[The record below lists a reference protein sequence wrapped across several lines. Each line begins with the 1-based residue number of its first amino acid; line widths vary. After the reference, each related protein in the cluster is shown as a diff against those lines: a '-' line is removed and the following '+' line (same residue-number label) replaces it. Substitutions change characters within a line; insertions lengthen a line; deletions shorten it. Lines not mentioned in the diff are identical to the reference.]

1 MLIESAETTEIKS
14 SLLTDSFGRV
24 HDYLR
29 ISLTDRCNLRCTY
42 CMPSEDM
49 QFALHSTL
57 MTAGEIYSIAKT
69 FVNLGV
75 KKIRLTGGEP
85 LVRKDARQIIEL
97 LSELPVELTLTTNAT
112 KTNDFIEDF
121 KKAGIKSVNVSL
133 DTFDKEKFFTITR
146 RNDFDTVWQN
156 IHQLIDNNFHVKLN
170 VVAMEGVNDDEL
182 IDFIK
187 FTKSYPVHVRFIEF
201 MPFPGND
208 WKREK
213 VFTYIEMLEK
223 IQKNFE
229 IEKLYDEKHSTAKK
243 YRVPGFAGTFAF
255 INTVTLPF
263 CGDCNRLRLTADGR
277 MKNCLFSK
285 GEIDLLTPFRNGE
298 EIEGLIFKSLKD
310 KKEQTGGQDF
320 SVPTENRS
328 MIAIGG

>member
-1 MLIESAETTEIKS
+1 MLSETAGNTEIKT

-57 MTAGEIYSIAKT
+57 MTADEIYDIAKT

-85 LVRKDARQIIEL
+85 LVRKDAHQIIEL
-97 LSELPVELTLTTNAT
+97 LSDLPVELTLTTNAT
-112 KTNDFIEDF
+112 QTHFFIDDF

-146 RNDFDTVWQN
+146 RNDFDTVWNN
-156 IHQLIDNNFHVKLN
+156 IHQLIANNFHIKLN

-182 IDFIK
+182 LNFVK
-187 FTKSYPVHVRFIEF
+187 FTKNHPVHVRFIEF

-213 VFTYIEMLEK
+213 VFTYIEMLER
-223 IQKNFE
+223 IRENFE
-229 IEKLYDEKHSTAKK
+229 VEKLYDEKHSTAKK
-243 YRVPGFAGTFAF
+243 YKVSGCAGTFAF

-285 GEIDLLTPFRNGE
+285 GEIDLLTPYRNGGDIE
-298 EIEGLIFKSLKD
+298 ELIFKSLKD

>member
-1 MLIESAETTEIKS
+1 M
-14 SLLTDSFGRV
+14 
-24 HDYLR
+24 
-29 ISLTDRCNLRCTY
+29 
-42 CMPSEDM
+42 
-49 QFALHSTL
+49 
-57 MTAGEIYSIAKT
+57 
-69 FVNLGV
+69 
-75 KKIRLTGGEP
+75 
-85 LVRKDARQIIEL
+85 
-97 LSELPVELTLTTNAT
+97 
-112 KTNDFIEDF
+112 
-121 KKAGIKSVNVSL
+121 NVSL

-146 RNDFDTVWQN
+146 RNDFDTVWNN
-156 IHQLIDNNFHVKLN
+156 IHQLIANNFHIKLN

-182 IDFIK
+182 LDFVK
-187 FTKSYPVHVRFIEF
+187 FTKNHPVHVRFIEF

-213 VFTYIEMLEK
+213 VFTYIEMLER
-223 IQKNFE
+223 IRENFE
-229 IEKLYDEKHSTAKK
+229 VEKLYDEKHSTAKK
-243 YRVPGFAGTFAF
+243 YKVSGCAGTFAF

-285 GEIDLLTPFRNGE
+285 GEIDLLTPYRNGGDIE
-298 EIEGLIFKSLKD
+298 ELIFKSLKD

>member
-1 MLIESAETTEIKS
+1 MLSETAGNTEIKT

-49 QFALHSTL
+49 KFALHSTL
-57 MTAGEIYSIAKT
+57 MTADEIYSIGKT

-85 LVRKDARQIIEL
+85 LVRKDAHQIIEL
-97 LSELPVELTLTTNAT
+97 LSDLPVELTLTTNAT
-112 KTNDFIEDF
+112 QTHFFIDDF

-146 RNDFDTVWQN
+146 RNDFDTVWNN
-156 IHQLIDNNFHVKLN
+156 IHQLIANNFHIKLN

-182 IDFIK
+182 LDFVK
-187 FTKSYPVHVRFIEF
+187 FTKNHPVHVRFIEF

-213 VFTYIEMLEK
+213 VFTYIEMLER
-223 IQKNFE
+223 IRENFE
-229 IEKLYDEKHSTAKK
+229 VEKLYDEKHSTAKK
-243 YRVPGFAGTFAF
+243 YKVSGYAGTFAF

-285 GEIDLLTPFRNGE
+285 GEIDLLTPYRNGGDIE
-298 EIEGLIFKSLKD
+298 ELIFKSLKD

>member
-1 MLIESAETTEIKS
+1 MLTETIEKESTTT

-57 MTAGEIYSIAKT
+57 MTADEIYSIAKT
-69 FVNLGV
+69 FVGLGV

-146 RNDFDTVWQN
+146 RNDFDKVLEN
-156 IHQLIDNNFHVKLN
+156 IHQLISNNFHVKLN

-182 IDFIK
+182 LDFVK
-187 FTKSYPVHVRFIEF
+187 FTQNHPVHVRFIEF
-201 MPFPGND
+201 MPFPGNH
-208 WKREK
+208 WKMDK
-213 VFTYIEMLEK
+213 VFTYIEMLER
-223 IQKNFE
+223 IRANFE

-243 YRVPGFAGTFAF
+243 YNVSGYEGTFAF

-263 CGDCNRLRLTADGR
+263 CGDCNRMRLTADGK

-285 GEIDLLTPFRNGE
+285 GEIDLLTPYRNGGDIE
-298 EIEGLIFKSLKD
+298 ELIFKSLKD

>member
-1 MLIESAETTEIKS
+1 MVLEQLEKTTT

-49 QFALHSTL
+49 KFALHSTL
-57 MTAGEIYSIAKT
+57 MTADEINSIAKI

-85 LVRKDARQIIEL
+85 LVRKDARQIIQL
-97 LSELPVELTLTTNAT
+97 LSELPAELTITTNAT
-112 KTNDFIEDF
+112 KTDSFINDF
-121 KKAGIKSVNVSL
+121 KNAGIKSVNVSL
-133 DTFDKEKFFTITR
+133 DTFDKEKFFSITR
-146 RNDFDTVWQN
+146 RNDFDKVWAN
-156 IHQLIDNNFHVKLN
+156 IHQLIANDFHVKLN
-170 VVAMEGVNDDEL
+170 VVAMEGVNGDEL
-182 IDFIK
+182 FDFIN
-187 FTKSYPVHVRFIEF
+187 FTKTLPVHIRFIEF

-223 IQKNFE
+223 IRANFE
-229 IEKLYDEKHSTAKK
+229 IEKLYDQKHSTAKK
-243 YRVPGFAGTFAF
+243 YRVRAFAGTFAF

-263 CGDCNRLRLTADGR
+263 CGDCNRMRLTADGKI
-277 MKNCLFSK
+277 KNCLFSK
-285 GEIDLLTPFRNGE
+285 GEIDLLTAFRRGE
-298 EIEGLIFKSLKD
+298 NIENLIFMSLKD
-310 KKEQTGGQDF
+310 KKKQTGGQDF
-320 SVPTENRS
+320 SLPTENRS

>member
-1 MLIESAETTEIKS
+1 LVKPNILI
-14 SLLTDSFGRV
+14 DSFGRV

-49 QFALHSTL
+49 KFALHSKL
-57 MTAGEIYSIAKT
+57 MTAHEIFEIAKI

-85 LVRKDARQIIEL
+85 LVRKDARQIIQL
-97 LSELPVELTLTTNAT
+97 LSELPIELTLTTNAT
-112 KTNDFIEDF
+112 LTHDFISDF
-121 KKAGIKSVNVSL
+121 KLAGIKSINVSL
-133 DTFDKEKFFTITR
+133 DTFNNEKFFKITR

-156 IHQLIDNNFHVKLN
+156 LQQLMTHQFHVKLN
-170 VVAMEGVNDDEL
+170 MVAMEGINDDEL
-182 IDFIK
+182 IDFVA
-187 FTKSYPVHVRFIEF
+187 FTKSNPVHVRFIEF
-201 MPFPGND
+201 MPFPGNY
-208 WKREK
+208 WERNK
-213 VFTYIEMLEK
+213 VFTYVEMLEK
-223 IQKNFE
+223 IKQHFK

-243 YRVPGFAGTFAF
+243 YKVKGYEGTFAF

-263 CGDCNRLRLTADGR
+263 CGDCNRLRLTADGK

-285 GEIDLLTPFRNGE
+285 GEVDLLTPLRKGHSIE
-298 EIEGLIFKSLKD
+298 EKIIQSLKE

-320 SVPTENRS
+320 SNPTENRS

>member
-1 MLIESAETTEIKS
+1 MLTETLENIEIKT

-49 QFALHSTL
+49 KFALHSTL
-57 MTAGEIYSIAKT
+57 MTADEIYSIAKI

-112 KTNDFIEDF
+112 KTHDFIEDF

-133 DTFDKEKFFTITR
+133 DTFDKEKFFSITR
-146 RNDFDTVWQN
+146 RNDFEKVWQN
-156 IHQLIDNNFHVKLN
+156 IHKLIDNDFHVKLN

-182 IDFIK
+182 IDFVK
-187 FTKSYPVHVRFIEF
+187 FTKNQPVHVRFIEF

-223 IQKNFE
+223 IQENFK
-229 IEKLYDEKHSTAKK
+229 IEKLFDEKHSTAKK
-243 YRVPGFAGTFAF
+243 YKVTGSAGSFAF

-263 CGDCNRLRLTADGR
+263 CGDCNRMRLTADGK

-298 EIEGLIFKSLKD
+298 NIEELIFKSLKD

-320 SVPTENRS
+320 SIPTENRS

>member
-1 MLIESAETTEIKS
+1 MLTETIEATKIKT

-57 MTAGEIYSIAKT
+57 MTANEIYSIAKT
-69 FVNLGV
+69 YVKLGV

-112 KTNDFIEDF
+112 QTHDFIEDF

-133 DTFDKEKFFTITR
+133 DTFDKEKFFSITR
-146 RNDFDTVWQN
+146 RNDFDKVWDN

-182 IDFIK
+182 IDFVK
-187 FTKSYPVHVRFIEF
+187 FTKNHPVHVRFIEF

-213 VFTYIEMLEK
+213 VFTYLEMLEK
-223 IQKNFE
+223 IQENFK
-229 IEKLYDEKHSTAKK
+229 IEKLYDEQHSTAKK
-243 YRVPGFAGTFAF
+243 YKVSDYKGTFAF

-263 CGDCNRLRLTADGR
+263 CGDCNRLRLTADGK

-285 GEIDLLTPFRNGE
+285 GEIDLLTPYRNGAD
-298 EIEGLIFKSLKD
+298 IEDLIFKSLMD
-310 KKEQTGGQDF
+310 KKEQTGGQNF

>member
-1 MLIESAETTEIKS
+1 MLSETAGNTEIKT

-57 MTAGEIYSIAKT
+57 MTADEIYDIAKT

-85 LVRKDARQIIEL
+85 LVRKDAQQIIEL
-97 LSELPVELTLTTNAT
+97 LSDLPVELTLTTNAT
-112 KTNDFIEDF
+112 QTHFFIDDF

-133 DTFDKEKFFTITR
+133 DTFDKDKFFTITR
-146 RNDFDTVWQN
+146 RNDFDTVWNN
-156 IHQLIDNNFHVKLN
+156 IHQLIANNFHIKLN

-182 IDFIK
+182 LDFVK
-187 FTKSYPVHVRFIEF
+187 FTKNHPVHVRFIEF

-213 VFTYIEMLEK
+213 VFTYIEMLER
-223 IQKNFE
+223 IRENFE
-229 IEKLYDEKHSTAKK
+229 VEKLYDEKHSTAKK
-243 YRVPGFAGTFAF
+243 YKVSGYAGTFAF

-285 GEIDLLTPFRNGE
+285 GEIDLLTPYRNGGDIE
-298 EIEGLIFKSLKD
+298 ELIFKSLKD

>member
-1 MLIESAETTEIKS
+1 MIAETPQNLELKKQ
-14 SLLTDSFGRV
+14 LLTDSFGRV

-49 QFALHSTL
+49 KFALHKNL
-57 MTAGEIYSIAKT
+57 MTADEIYYMAKI

-85 LVRKDARQIIEL
+85 LVRKDAKLIINL
-97 LSELPVELTLTTNAT
+97 LSKLPVELTITTNAT
-112 KTNDFIEDF
+112 HSNDFIDDF
-121 KKAGIKSVNVSL
+121 KKAGIKSINVSL
-133 DTFDKEKFFTITR
+133 DTFDKEKFLNLTR
-146 RNDFDTVWQN
+146 RNDFEKVWQN
-156 IHQLIDNNFHVKLN
+156 IHQLITNKFHVKLN
-170 VVAMEGVNDDEL
+170 VVAMEGVNDDEI
-182 IDFIK
+182 IDFVR
-187 FTKSYPVHVRFIEF
+187 FTKTNPVHVRFIEF

-208 WKREK
+208 WKRQS

-223 IQKNFE
+223 IKMTFE
-229 IEKLYDEKHSTAKK
+229 VEKLFDPKHSTAKK
-243 YRVPGFAGTFAF
+243 YKVPSFAGTFAF

-263 CGDCNRLRLTADGR
+263 CGDCNRMRLTADGK
-277 MKNCLFSK
+277 MKNCLFST

-298 EIEGLIFKSLKD
+298 NIESLIFKSLLD
-310 KKEQTGGQDF
+310 KKKKTGGQDLLN
-320 SVPTENRS
+320 PTENRS

>member
-1 MLIESAETTEIKS
+1 MLSETAGNTEIKT

-49 QFALHSTL
+49 KFALHSTL
-57 MTAGEIYSIAKT
+57 MTADEIYSIGKT

-85 LVRKDARQIIEL
+85 LVRKDAHQIIEL
-97 LSELPVELTLTTNAT
+97 LSDLPVELTLTTNAT
-112 KTNDFIEDF
+112 QTHYFIDDF

-133 DTFDKEKFFTITR
+133 DTFDKDKFFTITR
-146 RNDFDTVWQN
+146 RNDFDTVWNN
-156 IHQLIDNNFHVKLN
+156 IHQLIANNFHVKLN

-182 IDFIK
+182 LDFVK
-187 FTKSYPVHVRFIEF
+187 FTKNHPVHVRFIEF

-213 VFTYIEMLEK
+213 VFTYIEMLER
-223 IQKNFE
+223 IQENFD

-243 YRVPGFAGTFAF
+243 YKVSGFSGTFAF

-285 GEIDLLTPFRNGE
+285 GEIDLLTPYRNGGDIE
-298 EIEGLIFKSLKD
+298 ELIFKSLRE

>member
-1 MLIESAETTEIKS
+1 MLSETAGNTEIKT

-57 MTAGEIYSIAKT
+57 MTADEIYDIAKT

-85 LVRKDARQIIEL
+85 LVRKDAHQIIEL
-97 LSELPVELTLTTNAT
+97 LSDLPVELTLTTNAT
-112 KTNDFIEDF
+112 QTHFFIDDF

-146 RNDFDTVWQN
+146 RNDFDTVWNN
-156 IHQLIDNNFHVKLN
+156 IHQLIANNFHIKLN

-182 IDFIK
+182 LDFVK
-187 FTKSYPVHVRFIEF
+187 FTKNHPVHVRFIEF

-213 VFTYIEMLEK
+213 VF
-223 IQKNFE
+223 
-229 IEKLYDEKHSTAKK
+229 
-243 YRVPGFAGTFAF
+243 
-255 INTVTLPF
+255 
-263 CGDCNRLRLTADGR
+263 
-277 MKNCLFSK
+277 
-285 GEIDLLTPFRNGE
+285 
-298 EIEGLIFKSLKD
+298 
-310 KKEQTGGQDF
+310 
-320 SVPTENRS
+320 
-328 MIAIGG
+328 